1 MSIESEQDLAAL
13 KRIGRI
19 AALTLQEMR
28 KHVRPGITTRELDE
42 IGAETL
48 ARYGAHSAPRVSYD
62 FPGTTCISLNEV
74 AAHGIPGD
82 RVVQAGDLV
91 NIDVSAELDG
101 YFGDTA
107 ATIPVGP
114 ISDAA
119 RRLCRCTQNALGR
132 GLAAARAGQP
142 LNGIGLAVQR
152 VAEECGYQVIR
163 NLPGHGIGHKL
174 HEQPT
179 VLNFY
184 HPEMTQKLTEG
195 LVITVEP
202 FLSLSAD
209 HIVDGDDGWA
219 LLTADGSLAAQ
230 YEHTIVVT
238 QGEPLILTA
247 A

>member
-19 AALTLQEMR
+19 AGLTLQEMR
-28 KHVRPGITTRELDE
+28 KHVRPGITTGELDE

-48 ARYGAHSAPRVSYD
+48 ARYGARSAPRVSYN
-62 FPGTTCISLNEV
+62 FPGATCISLNEV
-74 AAHGIPGD
+74 AAHGIPDD

-107 ATIPVGP
+107 ATIPVEP
-114 ISDAA
+114 ISDVA
-119 RRLCRCTQNALGR
+119 RRLCRCTQNALER

-142 LNGIGLAVQR
+142 LNGIGLAVEQ
-152 VAEECGYQVIR
+152 VAEGCGYQIIR
-163 NLPGHGIGHKL
+163 NLPGHGIGHQL
-174 HEQPT
+174 HEKPT

-184 HPEMTQKLTEG
+184 HPGMTERLTEG
-195 LVITVEP
+195 LVITIEP

-209 HIVDGDDGWA
+209 RVVDGDDEWA
-219 LLTADGSLAAQ
+219 LRTADGSLAAQ

-238 QGEPLILTA
+238 HGEPLILTA
-247 A
+247 V